1 MQFDCSTT
9 KKQRGAT
16 TLQALAAVLGGT
28 NSLHTNSLDEA
39 IALPTEETAR
49 LALRTQQILAYEN
62 GIRDIADP
70 LGGSYLLETLT
81 KKLEQE
87 SHNYFDTIDLLGGMI
102 PAIEKGFPQKEIQE
116 ASYQYQKTIEKGDE
130 TIVGVNEFLTEDKM
144 YIELLQI
151 GSGVQEHQ
159 SKRLQN
165 LRRRRN
171 SRDVNNALSDIKQT
185 AISSK
190 NLIPS
195 LIQAA
200 RAYVTVGEMVEVLSE
215 TFGIY
220 QEPSF

>member
-1 MQFDCSTT
+1 
-9 KKQRGAT
+9 
-16 TLQALAAVLGGT
+16 
-28 NSLHTNSLDEA
+28 
-39 IALPTEETAR
+39 
-49 LALRTQQILAYEN
+49 
-62 GIRDIADP
+62 
-70 LGGSYLLETLT
+70 
-81 KKLEQE
+81 
-87 SHNYFDTIDLLGGMI
+87 
-102 PAIEKGFPQKEIQE
+102 
-116 ASYQYQKTIEKGDE
+116 
-130 TIVGVNEFLTEDKM
+130 M

-200 RAYVTVGEMVEVLSE
+200 RAYVTVGEIVEVLSE

>member
-1 MQFDCSTT
+1 
-9 KKQRGAT
+9 
-16 TLQALAAVLGGT
+16 
-28 NSLHTNSLDEA
+28 
-39 IALPTEETAR
+39 
-49 LALRTQQILAYEN
+49 LAYEN

-87 SHNYFDTIDLLGGMI
+87 AHNYFNTIDSLGGMI

-116 ASYQYQKTIEKGDE
+116 ASYQYQKTIEKGDQ

-144 YIELLQI
+144 PIEVLQI
-151 GSGVQEHQ
+151 DSRVQEHQ
-159 SKRLQN
+159 SKRLKN
-165 LRRRRN
+165 LRRHRN
-171 SRDVNNALSDIKQT
+171 SRDVHNALSDIKQT
-185 AISSK
+185 AVSRK

-200 RAYVTVGEMVEVLSE
+200 KVYVTVGEMVEVLKE
-215 TFGIY
+215 TLGIY